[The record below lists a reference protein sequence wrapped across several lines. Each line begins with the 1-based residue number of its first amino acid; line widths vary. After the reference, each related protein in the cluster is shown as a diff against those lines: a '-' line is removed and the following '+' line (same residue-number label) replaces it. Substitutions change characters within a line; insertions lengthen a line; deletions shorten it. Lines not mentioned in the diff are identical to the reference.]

1 VLRSALATPA
11 ARRFFAAHAQSS
23 LGTGLA
29 LLALPLIALDRFGS
43 PMAVSAVLLPDLL
56 PAILLGPLVGALVD
70 RVGWRRCAAVAE
82 VLRCVGFG
90 VVVFASSLPLMMLGA
105 LLAGIGSALFS
116 PSALASLTRIAGTD
130 RRAASLAVFG
140 ALDDAGTTVGPA
152 LGGALLALVAPTALL
167 GLNAVSY
174 AISAAILFTL
184 PIRDDVAT
192 GVGSDRRRVPRAL
205 LADARA
211 GLRDV
216 ARRPEVRVLLWS
228 STTVVLCIGVTS
240 VSEVI
245 LAREVL
251 HVGGTGLALMISA
264 GGAGMILGSLSA
276 RFTSAGAWR
285 WRHAYLLGVG
295 AMAVELIACSLL
307 RSPALIV
314 VSLFLGGL
322 GNGAAL
328 VHDRLLLAG
337 ATPESL
343 HGRLFSLQ
351 RMCIAAAFAT
361 SFLGAGA
368 LITAIG
374 VRHTLLLAG
383 VGLALATCAAA
394 PRLRRAWPAPPDR
407 PPRRRASL
415 SARAAR

>member
-1 VLRSALATPA
+1 MLRSALATPA

-43 PMAVSAVLLPDLL
+43 AMAVSAVLLPELL
-56 PAILLGPLVGALVD
+56 PAIVLGPLVGALVD
-70 RVGWRRCAAVAE
+70 RVGWRRCAGVAE
-82 VLRCVGFG
+82 VLRCVGFA
-90 VVVFASSLPLMMLGA
+90 VVVLAGTLPAMMLGA

-116 PSALASLTRIAGTD
+116 PSALASLTRIARSD

-152 LGGALLALVAPTALL
+152 LGGVLLAVVAPTALL

-174 AISAAILFTL
+174 AISALIIFTL
-184 PIRDDVAT
+184 PVADA
-192 GVGSDRRRVPRAL
+192 VPAASDRRRVPRSL

-211 GLRDV
+211 GLREV
-216 ARRPEVRVLLWS
+216 ARRGEVRVLLWS
-228 STTVVLCIGVTS
+228 STSVVLCIGVTS

-264 GGAGMILGSLSA
+264 GGVGMMLGSLTA
-276 RFTSAGAWR
+276 RFTSAGPWR

-295 AMAVELIACSLL
+295 AMAIELVACSAL
-307 RSPALIV
+307 RAPALIV
-314 VSLFLGGL
+314 LSLFVGGL

-328 VHDRLLLAG
+328 VHDRLLLASS
-337 ATPESL
+337 APESL

-351 RMCIAAAFAT
+351 RMCIAGAFAT
-361 SFLGAGA
+361 SFIGAGA

-374 VRHTLLLAG
+374 VRHTLLVAG
-383 VGLALATCAAA
+383 VGLALVTCAAA
-394 PRLRRAWPAPPDR
+394 PRLRKAWPAPSPALPAD
-407 PPRRRASL
+407 AL
-415 SARAAR
+415 A